1 MTHSDMLRIPD
12 DSGPDDQNSGDLTGH
27 QVPPQ
32 TKQSQETASSQPA
45 LESTAENSPDLAERG
60 PGPRPEELPPGRES
74 EPDLFHQA
82 PVDLP
87 GPEDGAR
94 GDLERAATP
103 PAAPLEEGSNGG
115 PAKGPAPEPRSDLP
129 AESSSGAESS
139 PGQLGAAEA
148 ATPGAAATGGSEI
161 RDPADLAMLW
171 DSIQA
176 AIQRRIQPEQFE
188 TWFRRTA
195 LAKVDSEA
203 VVVVVLSGFSRTWL
217 EDYYR
222 PTIEQS
228 VEAVLGSPRRLTFLV
243 DPEYLTSVGLPD
255 TGSMVAPAARSEE
268 RAPAAQLERHDRS
281 MPQPGAAI
289 NEKDRTPGGLLTNSD
304 VVLNPKYTFDNFV
317 VGPCNRFGQA
327 AAMGAA
333 EQPGKAYNP
342 FFLHGN
348 VGVGKTHL
356 LQGLCYLILE
366 RIPDSRIL
374 YLSCET
380 FVNHFISALT
390 NGDLTKFRNKY
401 RNVDVL
407 VVDDIHLLANKDRTQ
422 EEFFHTFNTLYNAGK
437 QIVLSSDSPP
447 KDIPTLQDR
456 LVSRF
461 KWGMVTEIEPPC
473 FETRMAIVKRKSR
486 DQGAEFPDDVVAL
499 IAENVENNV
508 RELEGAVT
516 RLVGYARIARA
527 PLTIATAREALTDLF
542 KVSRGEPTMDDII
555 TVITEQYG
563 IKQVDLQGKRRTQA
577 IAYPRQIA
585 MFLARHITRH
595 SLEEIGAYFGGRD
608 HSTVLYG
615 VDKIKKKFAADPKC
629 RAELETLLSRLG
641 GKGLDD

>member
-1 MTHSDMLRIPD
+1 MLRIPD
-12 DSGPDDQNSGDLTGH
+12 DGGSDDQNSGSPGH

-32 TKQSQETASSQPA
+32 SEPIQDVESSQPA
-45 LESTAENSPDLAERG
+45 AENAADWPERSPESRPADL
-60 PGPRPEELPPGRES
+60 PLGRES
-74 EPDLFHQA
+74 EMPRRRDSGPDLFRDTPA
-82 PVDLP
+82 GSSNLP
-87 GPEDGAR
+87 AVEATR
-94 GDLERAATP
+94 GDLE
-103 PAAPLEEGSNGG
+103 
-115 PAKGPAPEPRSDLP
+115 PAPEATGTSPEGEP
-129 AESSSGAESS
+129 ADVSADS
-139 PGQLGAAEA
+139 PSREPDEGTVEVAPLRTGAAETA
-148 ATPGAAATGGSEI
+148 GTEI

-195 LAKVDSEA
+195 LARVDAES

-243 DPEYLTSVGLPD
+243 DPEHLTSVGLPD

-268 RAPAAQLERHDRS
+268 RPPAAQLERHDRS

-407 VVDDIHLLANKDRTQ
+407 VVDDIHLLANKDATQ

-461 KWGMVTEIEPPC
+461 KWGMVTEMEPPG

-615 VDKIKKKFAADPKC
+615 VDKIKKKAAADPKC
-629 RAELETLLSRLG
+629 RTELETLLSRLG